1 MKYLIAHRG
10 LDNHKYKE
18 NSIKGI
24 LNSLSKDYVSGIE
37 VDIRFTKDKKIIM
50 YHDLL
55 SDFKI
60 ISNTNYN
67 ELNNIDLL
75 EDLLKKIKSNKI
87 ILFDIKSENNKYELF
102 IEYLLKLIDKY
113 PLNYYL
119 CSFNYNLIKSLFG
132 RTKYPLGIF
141 ITDIINKH
149 KDYSK
154 LSFLALSKNSYDDIR
169 FNTKFVWTINSNKN
183 INKYEYIITDKAYL
197 LSK

>member
-141 ITDIINKH
+141 ITDIINKN
-149 KDYSK
+149 KNYSK
-154 LSFLALSKNSYDDIR
+154 LSFLALSKNSYDDIK

>member
-1 MKYLIAHRG
+1 M
-10 LDNHKYKE
+10 
-18 NSIKGI
+18 
-24 LNSLSKDYVSGIE
+24 
-37 VDIRFTKDKKIIM
+37 
-50 YHDLL
+50 
-55 SDFKI
+55 
-60 ISNTNYN
+60 
-67 ELNNIDLL
+67 
-75 EDLLKKIKSNKI
+75 
-87 ILFDIKSENNKYELF
+87 FDIKSENNKYELF

>member
-37 VDIRFTKDKKIIM
+37 VDIRFTKDKKIIV

-154 LSFLALSKNSYDDIR
+154 LSFLALSKNSYDDIK

>member
-132 RTKYPLGIF
+132 RTKYSLGIF

-154 LSFLALSKNSYDDIR
+154 LSFLALSKNSYDDIK

>member
-37 VDIRFTKDKKIIM
+37 VDIRFTKDKKIVM

-132 RTKYPLGIF
+132 RTKYSLGIF

-154 LSFLALSKNSYDDIR
+154 LSFLALSKNSYDDIK

>member
-60 ISNTNYN
+60 ISNINYN

-154 LSFLALSKNSYDDIR
+154 LSFLALSKNSYDDIK
-169 FNTKFVWTINSNKN
+169 FNTKFVWTINTNKN
-183 INKYEYIITDKAYL
+183 INKYKYIITDKAYL

>member
-37 VDIRFTKDKKIIM
+37 VDIRFTKDKKIVM

-154 LSFLALSKNSYDDIR
+154 LSFLALSKNSYDDIK

>member
-18 NSIKGI
+18 NSINGI
-24 LNSLSKDYVSGIE
+24 LNSLSKNYISGVEI
-37 VDIRFTKDKKIIM
+37 DIRFTKDKKIVLNHNMI
-50 YHDLL
+50 

-67 ELNNIDLL
+67 ELSNIDLL
-75 EDLLKKIKSNKI
+75 ENLLKKIKSNKI
-87 ILFDIKSENNKYELF
+87 ILLDIKCENNKYEVF
-102 IEYLLKLIDKY
+102 MEYLLKLIDKY
-113 PLNYYL
+113 SLNYYL
-119 CSFNYNLIKSLFG
+119 CSFNYNLIKYLIDK
-132 RTKYPLGIF
+132 TKYPLGIF

-154 LSFLALSKNSYDDIR
+154 LSFLALSKNSYDDIK
-169 FNTKFVWTINSNKN
+169 FNTKFVWTINTNKN
-183 INKYEYIITDKAYL
+183 INKYKYIITDKAYL